1 MAQNMRSK
9 KCKKAL
15 ENTYSKVSLLTYILL
30 AMSSIYVRQN

>member
-15 ENTYSKVSLLTYILL
+15 ENTYNKVSLLLHTLL
-30 AMSSIYVRQN
+30 AKSSIYVRQN

>member
-15 ENTYSKVSLLTYILL
+15 EKTYSKVSLLVHILL
-30 AMSSIYVRQN
+30 VKSSIYVRQS